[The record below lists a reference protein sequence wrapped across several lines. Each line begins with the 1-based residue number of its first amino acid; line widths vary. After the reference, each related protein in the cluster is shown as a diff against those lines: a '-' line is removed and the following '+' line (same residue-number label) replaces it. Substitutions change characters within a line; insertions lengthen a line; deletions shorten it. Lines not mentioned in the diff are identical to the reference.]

1 MDRDVIR
8 KMLDAVIQHV
18 DYDIWKERFNEET
31 VEYGQDA
38 EANMD
43 ELIGIVEDVLE
54 EN

>member
-1 MDRDVIR
+1 MNKDVIR
-8 KMLDAVIQHV
+8 KMLDAVIQHI

-38 EANMD
+38 EVNMD
-43 ELIGIVEDVLE
+43 ELTEIVEDILA